1 MSAGEPKHGTDPLEL
16 LGKQLLARY
25 TVHERLAQGGMSVVY
40 RGVDDR
46 LKRPVCVK
54 VFFGLDRSQ
63 QLYQTTYEHF
73 VQEAFALSQLQH
85 PNTLRIYDFG
95 YLDEEPRSPFHV
107 SELMDGG
114 TLLGHVRRCGTL
126 PAREVVDILEPIVG
140 ALGEAHARGIVHR
153 DIKPSNILFGSAGP
167 TRTVKLA
174 DFGIAKATLED
185 AARAIPHRA
194 QDTNAA
200 AGMRVS
206 LYSPGWASPEQLR
219 SDKVGPTADVYA
231 LGLLIA
237 YMLSGRKLFSEKE
250 LIKTLDQRMAGDA
263 YLKEAVGQLALPGGF
278 DKVVIHACRKDPAG
292 RPASA
297 AELLALCKARLK
309 DAESELSIRTER
321 FDRPQP
327 SGVEPK
333 ASGEMARTQV
343 LARLDSPE
351 FLAGQ
356 RLVRVVTT
364 PPEARDRLELAG
376 DKGARFRLT
385 FLPDADRPTRLHMK
399 GLTCFLQK
407 TGARATGAL
416 EIDTDSE
423 VELLTPARE
432 RMDKVRFAFGVPGGS
447 QRLFHLQFHSGEG
460 EATVVVPLERAA
472 SVALLDFGPGRDL
485 VLVYVRRGNV

>member
-1 MSAGEPKHGTDPLEL
+1 MSGGEAKQAKDPLEL
-16 LGKQLLARY
+16 LGKQLLSRY
-25 TVHERLAQGGMSVVY
+25 TVLERLAQGGMSVVY
-40 RGVDDR
+40 RGEDDR

-114 TLLGHVRRCGTL
+114 TLLGHVRRSGTL
-126 PAREVVDILEPIVG
+126 PVREVLEILEPIVG
-140 ALGEAHARGIVHR
+140 ALGEAHARGVVHR

-185 AARAIPHRA
+185 EARAIPNRA

-219 SDKVGPTADVYA
+219 SSKVGPTADVYA
-231 LGLLIA
+231 LGLLVA
-237 YMLSGRKLFSEKE
+237 FMLSGRKLFSEKE
-250 LIKTLDQRMAGDA
+250 LIKALDQRSAGDD
-263 YLKEAVGQLALPGGF
+263 YLREAVRDLALPVGF
-278 DKVVIHACRKDPAG
+278 DQVVLTACRKDPAE
-292 RPASA
+292 RPQTA
-297 AELLALCKARLK
+297 ADLLALCKARLRE
-309 DAESELSIRTER
+309 AEQSELSIRTER
-321 FDRPQP
+321 FDRPDAP
-327 SGVEPK
+327 RGVE
-333 ASGEMARTQV
+333 RTQV
-343 LARLDSPE
+343 LAALDAPE
-351 FLAGQ
+351 FLAGS
-356 RLVRVVTT
+356 RRVRVLAT
-364 PPEARDRLELAG
+364 PPETRDQMELAG
-376 DKGARFRLT
+376 ANGARFRLT
-385 FLPDADRPTRLHMK
+385 FLPDADRPTRLHVK
-399 GLTCFLQK
+399 GLTCFVQK

-416 EIDTDSE
+416 EIDTDTE

-432 RMDKVRFAFGVPGGS
+432 RMDVVRFAFGVPGGPH
-447 QRLFHLQFHSGEG
+447 RNFHFQ
-460 EATVVVPLERAA
+460 EATVVVPLDRAA
-472 SVALLDFGPGRDL
+472 SVALLDFGPGREL
-485 VLVYVRRGNV
+485 VLVYVRRGKV